1 MANFFDQF
9 DGASEPSSGPD
20 YGKAISS
27 IESGGNY
34 RAIGPATKTGDRA
47 LGKYQVMGANVGP
60 WSREILGREVSPR
73 EFIAND
79 EIQDAIFKGK
89 FGQYAEKYGPEGAA
103 RAWFAGE
110 KGMNNPNAKDVLG
123 TTVASYGAKFN
134 KALGYAPEEKRPTDV
149 SAQAKPKANFF
160 DQFDATA
167 EPEVA
172 QPSIAERSDMTGG
185 APKNAPALQEGLE
198 AQAVQRTRGEPVST
212 AAQITTNF
220 LNQGSAAGQRTSPH
234 IEAHQKNL
242 ISTKT
247 FENEAGELLY
257 EDNAGNLVK
266 TDSNKHV
273 ALRDP
278 ADGVIKVYARSENT
292 DEGVL
297 SSAGRLMMSGMG
309 AGAPTARPAIPTPT
323 AAAIR
328 PRASDILSTA
338 KPHYKEFDAAAKEV
352 FVAPKQIVDRVTA
365 ALDKANQPKHLAEEV
380 HNTVGEIIKGG
391 SKQPSALQ
399 KLEAE
404 MNGLPVPG
412 GESELVPL
420 SRLRDIKE
428 LVGKSFQS
436 QDKRVRDAAAVAS
449 KEINKIISEIDPA
462 AGASLKKADEIFSTA
477 RSVQDLQRKSDVAGL
492 RAGRAG
498 FGGNAVNTM
507 RQVLSPIVQKSIEG
521 KMTGFKPDEIAAMR
535 EIVEGTTATN
545 TARLVGQLS
554 PTSGLGVLK
563 SAAAGGSAVGVGV
576 SGGAALAIPAI
587 GYASNKLA
595 TVLTGRQIERLKELV
610 AKRSPAYSE
619 AVAKSVKRY
628 EDSQLAFINDPSPAR
643 LGTYVAS
650 SRALSSG
657 LSKDGVSVSAGDLMR
672 ALQGPVPSRA
682 EDEQR

>member
-1 MANFFDQF
+1 MAELSFD
-9 DGASEPSSGPD
+9 DLIPSSKPN
-20 YGKAISS
+20 YGDAISS

-34 RAIGPATKTGDRA
+34 RAIGPATKNGARA
-47 LGKYQVMGANVGP
+47 LGKYQVMDFNVGP
-60 WSREILGREVSPR
+60 WSEEVIGRRVTPQ
-73 EFIAND
+73 EFIASP
-79 EIQDAIFKGK
+79 EIQDRIFQGK
-89 FGQYAEKYGPEGAA
+89 FGQYTQKYGPEGAA
-103 RAWFAGE
+103 KAWFAGE
-110 KGMNNPNAKDVLG
+110 TGMNNPNARDVLG
-123 TTVASYGAKFN
+123 TTVSGYAAKFN
-134 KALGYAPEEKRPTDV
+134 RALGSRPTEV
-149 SAQAKPKANFF
+149 SARAKAPVDLSF
-160 DQFDATA
+160 DDLIPVET
-167 EPEVA
+167 A
-172 QPSIAERSDMTGG
+172 QPSIAERSDVSEG
-185 APKNAPALQEGLE
+185 APKNAATLQQGLE
-198 AQAVQRTRGEPVST
+198 DQAVKRTQGEPISP

-220 LNQGSAAGQRTSPH
+220 MNQGSAAGQRTSPH
-234 IEAHQKNL
+234 IQAHQKNL

-278 ADGVIKVYARSENT
+278 TDGVIKVYSRSADT

-309 AGAPTARPAIPTPT
+309 AGAPTARPAIPAPT

-328 PRASDILSTA
+328 PRASEILSTA
-338 KPHYKEFDAAAKEV
+338 KPYYREFDDAAKET
-352 FVAPKQIVDRVTA
+352 FVSPKQIVDRVTA
-365 ALDKANQPKHLAEEV
+365 ALDKANQPKHLAGEV
-380 HNTVGEIIKGG
+380 HDTIGEIVKGG
-391 SKQPSALQ
+391 SKSPSALQ

-404 MNGLPVPG
+404 MNGLPIPG

-428 LVGKSFQS
+428 LVGKSFHS

-449 KEINKIISEIDPA
+449 KEINKIISEIDPS

-545 TARLVGQLS
+545 AARLAGQLS
-554 PTSGLGVLK
+554 PTSGFGVLK
-563 SAAAGGSAVGVGV
+563 SAAAGGTAMGAGA
-576 SGGAALAIPAI
+576 SGGVALAIPAI

-595 TVLTGRQIERLKELV
+595 TILTGNQIERLKELV

-619 AVAKSVKRY
+619 AIAKSVKRY
-628 EDSQLAFINDPSPAR
+628 EDSQAAFVNDPSPSR
-643 LGTYVAS
+643 LGAYITAT
-650 SRALSSG
+650 RALSSG
-657 LSKDGVSVSAGDLMR
+657 LNKDGIPVPTGDFLR
-672 ALQGPVPSRA
+672 ALQGPVAGRA
-682 EDEQR
+682 EDEQK